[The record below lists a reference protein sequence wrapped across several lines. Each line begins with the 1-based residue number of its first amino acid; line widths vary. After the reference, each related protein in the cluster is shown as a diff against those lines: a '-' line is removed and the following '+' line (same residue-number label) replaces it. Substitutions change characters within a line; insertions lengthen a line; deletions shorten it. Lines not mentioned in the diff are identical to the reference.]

1 MSTLQI
7 GNNVIISGSGAGPAN
22 NKTYGTIA
30 GIYRAEG
37 IIPTGSIIYTATI
50 ANNSTTGRIPDGY
63 LACDGSVV
71 PRSDYQE
78 LYVALGSPSTADA
91 LWNKGAILGFP
102 NVSLNQIT
110 NNTVTPSIN
119 FRVPYLKGVFIRCWD
134 GPGGYVLDSYNP
146 QPRPFGSFAPDV
158 NTSLSRNSDGSIAL
172 MAIIKY

>member
-7 GNNVIISGSGAGPAN
+7 GNNVTISGSGAGPGG

-50 ANNSTTGRIPDGY
+50 AANSTTGRIPDGY
-63 LACDGSVV
+63 LACDGSLVSQ
-71 PRSDYQE
+71 SDYRE
-78 LYVALGSPSTADA
+78 LYEALGSPSTTST
-91 LWNKGAILGFP
+91 LWNRGVIGGFP
-102 NVSLNQIT
+102 GVSLNDIT
-110 NNTVTPSIN
+110 SNWNPSIY

-134 GPGGYVLDSYNP
+134 GPGGYALDLYNP
-146 QPRPFGSFAPDV
+146 QPRPFGSFTADV
-158 NTSLSRNSDGSIAL
+158 DTSADRNTDGSVAL